1 MDNKGDTAVQHAICF
16 MPCGDL
22 ADVSAVTD
30 LARLAEETGWD
41 GVFLWDHILRAPSEP
56 AEVADTTVALTA
68 VALATSRVRFG
79 PMVTP
84 LPRRR
89 PQKLARESVTLDRL
103 SGGRLTV
110 GIGLGVDAWGEL
122 SRFGDLADPIQRGD
136 MLDEGVG
143 LLAQLMSGAAVDH
156 RGRYF
161 QASDVQFVPGP
172 VQPRIPIWMAAHGDR
187 HLRPVRR
194 AARYDGLYVI
204 DNNPA
209 VVSRIAGTIAEIR
222 GGLTGFDLAVIVPSG
237 TDTGPLSDAGATW
250 AMHDVSPIGSA
261 AALRSRIESGP
272 GPA

>member
-16 MPCGDL
+16 MPSGDL
-22 ADVSAVTD
+22 ADVRAVTD
-30 LARLAEETGWD
+30 LATLAEETGWD
-41 GVFLWDHILRAPSEP
+41 GVCLWDHILRAPSEP
-56 AEVADTTVALTA
+56 AEIADTTVALTA
-68 VALATSRVRFG
+68 VAMATSRVRFG

-89 PQKLARESVTLDRL
+89 PQKLAREAVTLDRL

-122 SRFGDLADPIQRGD
+122 SRFGDLADPVQRGD

-143 LLAQLMSGAAVDH
+143 LLAELMSGATVDH
-156 RGRYF
+156 HGRYF
-161 QASDVQFVPGP
+161 QASDVRLVPGP

-187 HLRPVRR
+187 LRPVRR

-204 DNNPA
+204 SSDQA
-209 VVSRIAGTIAEIR
+209 VISRIADTIAEIR
-222 GGLTGFDLAVIVPSG
+222 GGLEGFDLAVIVPSG
-237 TDTGPLSDAGATW
+237 TDTGPLSKAGATW
-250 AMHDVSPIGSA
+250 AMHDVSPVGSE